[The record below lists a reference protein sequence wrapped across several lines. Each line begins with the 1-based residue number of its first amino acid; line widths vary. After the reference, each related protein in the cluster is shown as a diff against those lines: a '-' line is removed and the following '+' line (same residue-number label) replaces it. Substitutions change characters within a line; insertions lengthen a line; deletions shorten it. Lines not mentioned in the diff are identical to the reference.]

1 MPGPLDS
8 LPEEQRGLPAAARTG
23 TELAERPMPATLS
36 DRRDF
41 PDTGEWLFERKLDG
55 VRLPAVREAGRVTL
69 LPRD

>member
-1 MPGPLDS
+1 MPGLLDS
-8 LPEEQRGLPAAARTG
+8 LPEEQRGLPAATRTG
-23 TELAERPMPATLS
+23 RELAERPMPAALS